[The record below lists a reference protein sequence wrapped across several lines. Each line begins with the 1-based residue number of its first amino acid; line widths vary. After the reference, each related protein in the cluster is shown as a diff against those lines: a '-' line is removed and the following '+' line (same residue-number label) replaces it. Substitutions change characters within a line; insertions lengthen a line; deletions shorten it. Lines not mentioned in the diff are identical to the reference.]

1 MMIVT
6 NSSNYD
12 RKFTDIEKK
21 LNIPVLTVENITNL
35 VPIFQKLFGF
45 EMAE

>member
-1 MMIVT
+1 MMVVT
-6 NSSNYD
+6 NSSNYN

-21 LNIPVLTVENITNL
+21 LNISVLTVKNITGL

>member
-1 MMIVT
+1 MVVA

-12 RKFTDIEKK
+12 RKFTDIGEE
-21 LNIPVLTVENITNL
+21 LNIPVLTVEKNIDL

>member
-1 MMIVT
+1 MVVA

-12 RKFTDIEKK
+12 RRFTDIVEE
-21 LNIPVLTVENITNL
+21 LNIPVLTVKKITDL